1 MDGAAARLS
10 AGIGRGFGRYGFHRV
25 AFAGSGDDAA
35 VTFLGLPF
43 AVPGSAVVRAADFAA
58 DALQVANGGMQPGS
72 GWTGTDEV
80 AWTPETAFFALF
92 DAGIGRIGASDRLL
106 DWLAAHRTRLG
117 ELPEQVDASGAPV
130 SVAPLAW
137 TDAVALLAM
146 LMQAPGSDDSAAVA
160 APAG

>member
-1 MDGAAARLS
+1 
-10 AGIGRGFGRYGFHRV
+10 
-25 AFAGSGDDAA
+25 
-35 VTFLGLPF
+35 
-43 AVPGSAVVRAADFAA
+43 
-58 DALQVANGGMQPGS
+58 MQPGS

-92 DAGIGRIGASDRLL
+92 DAGIGRTGASDRSL

-137 TDAVALLAM
+137 TDAVVLLAM
-146 LMQAPGSDDSAAVA
+146 LMQAHRVPTIPAAGPAPPG
-160 APAG
+160 